1 MSGPPGGEQV
11 PPRRLLVVHHSAFGR
26 RIVGKMVEGAPD
38 VAVAGEAGGGREALL
53 RAAELALDVV
63 ALDLGISGPDGLS
76 TLKALTEARPELP
89 VVVLASAGPSGESE
103 VFEALA
109 LGAFDFVDTSGF
121 TPMNLHALGPE
132 LLAKVRAA
140 AASRPGAPPMPGER
154 PVPAAASG
162 LPTDARIVCVGA
174 STGGPRALQL
184 LVESL
189 PASFPL
195 PVAIVQHMAS
205 GFTAAFAER
214 LDRCSALEVREARE
228 GDEVRPGRVL
238 LAPAGSHLV
247 FTRKPQGETA
257 RLSAEPAGAAH
268 VPSVDV
274 LFASAAEVY
283 GGKVI
288 GVVLTGMGADGR
300 EGARRL
306 AEKGA
311 FLVAEDESSCA
322 VYGMPK
328 ALVTAG
334 LARAVWPLPEI
345 AKRLAAIR
353 SGPA

>member
-1 MSGPPGGEQV
+1 MSGRPNGERAA
-11 PPRRLLVVHHSAFGR
+11 PRRLLVVHHSAFGR
-26 RIVGKMVEGAPD
+26 RILAKMVEGAAD
-38 VAVAGEAGGGREALL
+38 VAVAGEAADGREALR
-53 RAAELALDVV
+53 RAAELDPDVV

-76 TLKALTEARPELP
+76 TVRALRQSRPDLP
-89 VVVLASAGPSGESE
+89 VVVLASSGPSGETE

-140 AASRPGAPPMPGER
+140 AASRPGALPAPAEG
-154 PVPAAASG
+154 PVPREAAG
-162 LPTDARIVCVGA
+162 LPSGARVVCVGA
-174 STGGPRALQL
+174 STGGPPALQR

-214 LDRCSALEVREARE
+214 LDRCAALEVKEARE
-228 GDEVRPGRVL
+228 GDEVRPGLVL
-238 LAPAGSHLV
+238 LAPSGSH
-247 FTRKPQGETA
+247 FRFARSPHGERV
-257 RLSAEPAGAAH
+257 RLCAEPADAAH

-283 GGKVI
+283 GGNVI
-288 GVVLTGMGADGR
+288 GIVLTGMGADGR

-306 AEKGA
+306 AEAGA
-311 FLVAEDESSCA
+311 FLVAEDESTCA

-328 ALVTAG
+328 ALVAAG

-345 AKRLAAIR
+345 VARLAAIR
-353 SGPA
+353 SGAG